1 MPLTRFRSSALRN
14 GRAAIMRD
22 AITCPIPGTVVSSFS
37 VAVLMS
43 IFPSGVFSF
52 ARFFTSPGLLAAAN
66 ELDVRVTG
74 IEREASGDACGCGPI
89 PFDGCPVTPHP
100 PTCRRFASFS
110 SCASFSRSSAEVE
123 PRRWSTRAVD
133 SRESVGDQLF
143 AEIAFFGSH
152 KSIDSLDFASS

>member
-14 GRAAIMRD
+14 GRAAIMRA

-43 IFPSGVFSF
+43 ILPSCVFSF
-52 ARFFTSPGLLAAAN
+52 ARLFTSPGLLAAAN

-74 IEREASGDACGCGPI
+74 IEREGSGDACDCGPI
-89 PFDGCPVTPHP
+89 PFDGCPVVPHP

-110 SCASFSRSSAEVE
+110 SCASFLRSSAEVE
-123 PRRWSTRAVD
+123 PPGAAAVVPWILA
-133 SRESVGDQLF
+133 RPF
-143 AEIAFFGSH
+143 AINCSPRSPSFVRTNP
-152 KSIDSLDFASS
+152 

>member
-1 MPLTRFRSSALRN
+1 M
-14 GRAAIMRD
+14 RA

-74 IEREASGDACGCGPI
+74 IEREASGDACDCGPI
-89 PFDGCPVTPHP
+89 PFDCCPRHAP
-100 PTCRRFASFS
+100 PSDLPPLRFILQLCKFFAFVG
-110 SCASFSRSSAEVE
+110 RS
-123 PRRWSTRAVD
+123 
-133 SRESVGDQLF
+133 
-143 AEIAFFGSH
+143 
-152 KSIDSLDFASS
+152 